1 MDLVER
7 YLGAVRWNLPAGR
20 ADDIV
25 AELGDLIHARI
36 EDREESLGRPLAKSE
51 ISQLLK
57 EFGHPLAVAGQY
69 HEQRVLIGPE
79 VFPFYW
85 FALRVWLAVVAVI
98 EAVQIGGRVI
108 VGSQSVAQALA
119 HGMGQAFE
127 TLLFHAA
134 LATLTFAVIERA
146 GWLATYLERW
156 KPEELPELSPLPAQ
170 SPRRAS
176 RWEGVFSIAFGIAFL
191 GWWSGSVEL
200 PLIPRDADV
209 TVHAAPIWARLYWP
223 VVALVWLHIVQNL
236 VTLVRPTWKRARA
249 LLIMLVAGG
258 TVALAAMLHEASSL
272 VVVTSGDAIQRLHLQ
287 ESLDRAFAI
296 AVIAVPVMAIV
307 QAAAELWKLY
317 RERSAR

>member
-1 MDLVER
+1 MDLIER

-25 AELGDLIHARI
+25 AELGDLIRARI
-36 EDREESLGRPLAKSE
+36 EDCEESLGRPLTKSE

-98 EAVQIGGRVI
+98 EAIQIGGRVI
-108 VGSQSVAQALA
+108 VGAQPVAQALS
-119 HGMGQAFE
+119 HGIGAAFHA
-127 TLLFHAA
+127 LLFHAA
-134 LATLTFAVIERA
+134 LVTLAFAVIERT
-146 GWLATYLERW
+146 GWLTTYLARW
-156 KPEELPELSPLPAQ
+156 KPEELPELPSLPAR

-176 RWEGVFSIAFGIAFL
+176 RWEAVFSIAFGIAFL
-191 GWWSGSVEL
+191 GWWSGSVDV
-200 PLIPRDADV
+200 PFIPRDTDV
-209 TVHAAPIWARLYWP
+209 TVHAAPIWARFYWP

-236 VTLVRPTWKRARA
+236 VTLVRPTWKGARA
-249 LLIMLVAGG
+249 LLIVLVAGG
-258 TVALAAMLHEASSL
+258 TVAFAALLHKAGPL

-307 QAAAELWKLY
+307 QAAAELWKLH